1 MKVVLTHDTIVRFKA
16 GAVLTV
22 DDSEAKRLIA
32 FNNAVAVAEE
42 EKKTAKK
49 KAGK

>member
-1 MKVVLTHDTIVRFKA
+1 VKVVLTHDTIVRYKA
-16 GAVLTV
+16 GTVLDVEET
-22 DDSEAKRLIA
+22 EAKRLIE
-32 FNNAVAVAEE
+32 FNNAVAVAE